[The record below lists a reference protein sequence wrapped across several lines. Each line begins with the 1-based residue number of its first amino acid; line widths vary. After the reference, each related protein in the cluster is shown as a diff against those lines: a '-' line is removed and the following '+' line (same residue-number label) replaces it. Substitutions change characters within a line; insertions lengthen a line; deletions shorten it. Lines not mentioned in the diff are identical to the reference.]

1 MAIPKKNQAEEE
13 QSPESQ
19 LSERYPDSAVEVL
32 DPSFAK
38 YRIFNAAVEHLASG
52 MRWSEGP
59 VWFGGGRFLLWSD
72 LPNNRIM
79 IHRAPFTSDR
89 AKWNANKSIAS
100 AMRRGPI
107 LPAAGVRWRLRTS
120 KCLLDNRR
128 HS

>member
-19 LSERYPDSAVEVL
+19 LSERYPDPAVEVL

-107 LPAAGVRWRLRTS
+107 LAVAGLRWRLRTS

>member
-19 LSERYPDSAVEVL
+19 LSERYPDPAVEVL

-59 VWFGGGRFLLWSD
+59 VCPRSMQLGRVLVY
-72 LPNNRIM
+72 
-79 IHRAPFTSDR
+79 
-89 AKWNANKSIAS
+89 
-100 AMRRGPI
+100 RR
-107 LPAAGVRWRLRTS
+107 
-120 KCLLDNRR
+120 
-128 HS
+128 